1 MHSYFITYSYIELQN
16 ARKVL
21 TESGANVAQ
30 KMDYQDEKEQTVDS
44 GSIDPKEL
52 AKNELSAA
60 QKREQTPFDPS
71 IEPLLKENPRRFVI
85 FPIQYH
91 DIWQM
96 YKKVSVPPSFFH

>member
-1 MHSYFITYSYIELQN
+1 MTLIPIKLQN

-30 KMDYQDEKEQTVDS
+30 KMDYQTDKEEQAVDGAS
-44 GSIDPKEL
+44 VDPKEL
-52 AKNELSAA
+52 AKNEMSAA
-60 QKREQTPFDPS
+60 HKREQTPFDPS
-71 IEPLLKENPRRFVI
+71 MEPLLKENPRRFVI

-96 YKKVSVPPSFFH
+96 YKKVSRRCLFGNE